1 MDISV
6 NKSTIIFASIV
17 LLTSSLSAIS
27 DSIHRPDPEE
37 YEKVQKEKTKILE
50 DALQRAGECE
60 DYICG
65 KWRLSASGYS
75 ITWMYYPS
83 TNQDWEF
90 EGMVFDKGN
99 TGRFGIGNGDIM
111 SHYNKVGNNE
121 YVGEVIIRNLFMKFG

>member
-1 MDISV
+1 V
-6 NKSTIIFASIV
+6 KKSTIIFTSIV

-65 KWRLSASGYS
+65 KWRISASGYS
-75 ITWMYYPS
+75 YTIILYPS
-83 TNQDWEF
+83 SNPDWEF
-90 EGMVFDKGN
+90 EWMIFDKGN

-111 SHYNKVGNNE
+111 SHYNKVGN
-121 YVGEVIIRNLFMKFG
+121 GGFG